1 MKLVAKA
8 LLAADGSDLQ
18 SRHDG
23 KRQHQNSKADGHEQP
38 QDILQRDQGKDCEE
52 HEAKPPRERTQ
63 QYDAKEKASKNEQ
76 ALQAV
81 VRDLPEDAFVS
92 VAFHKNV
99 RSSWDSPMPQPVAGR
114 LCPADGVE

>member
-8 LLAADGSDLQ
+8 LVAADGSDLQ

-23 KRQHQNSKADGHEQP
+23 KRQHQNSDADSHEQP
-38 QDILQRDQGKDCEE
+38 QDILQCHQGKDREE

-63 QYDAKEKASKNEQ
+63 QYDAQKKTSKNKK

-99 RSSWDSPMPQPVAGR
+99 RRSWDSPMPQPVAGR
-114 LCPADGVE
+114 LGPADGVG

>member
-1 MKLVAKA
+1 MKLIAKA
-8 LLAADGSDLQ
+8 LLAAYGSDLQ

-38 QDILQRDQGKDCEE
+38 QDILQCNQGKDCEE
-52 HEAKPPRERTQ
+52 HEAEPSRDRPQ
-63 QYDAKEKASKNEQ
+63 QYNAKEKASKNEQ

-81 VRDLPEDAFVS
+81 VRDLPENAFVS

-99 RSSWDSPMPQPVAGR
+99 RRSWDSPMPQPVAGR
-114 LCPADGVE
+114 LCPVDGVG